1 MARPPES
8 VRVENL
14 ESGTGDGEITL
25 SGRTRGR
32 ILARSDRLNFPL
44 TETEAYMGKIR
55 FAVHEATPLGF
66 NFDALLNNSIDDNLA
81 IPRSAAG
88 GAEAAAAVEAEKKQV
103 DEQIADTKEKL
114 GRTLQGIKY
123 NLSKNAPVVDLYMP
137 LTTVFNDMMQYDTPN
152 LGVIGGS
159 AFQAFSEGGVNLNA
173 AMEGLL
179 NGLSDIFGFIKG
191 GLEGEAASL
200 AALRAAKF
208 VPSSGFQTAVSLG
221 VQRTLNPN
229 TRAAFKGVNLRE
241 FSFTFKMIA
250 NSAEEARV
258 VEKIVHHFRREAY
271 PEAINIGDFPVGYK
285 FPNTFSIQ
293 FTHKGQESRLPKIER
308 CFLRNVQTSYNSTG
322 AVYHSDGQPNEVDLT
337 LNFVEIRTLNRAD
350 IEAGY

>member
-32 ILARSDRLNFPL
+32 ILARSDRLSFPL

-55 FAVHEATPLGF
+55 FAIHEATPLGF
-66 NFDALLNNSIDDNLA
+66 NFEALLDNDLEDN
-81 IPRSAAG
+81 IPRSAT
-88 GAEAAAAVEAEKKQV
+88 GARAEVEKQV
-103 DEQIADTKEKL
+103 AEQTADTKEKL

-137 LTTVFNDMMQYDTPN
+137 LTTVFNDTMQYDTPN

-179 NGLSDIFGFIKG
+179 NGLSDIFGFIRG

-241 FSFTFKMIA
+241 FTFTFKMIA
-250 NSAEEARV
+250 NSAAEARV

-293 FTHKGQESRLPKIER
+293 FTHRGQESRLPKIER
-308 CFLRNVQTSYNSTG
+308 CYLRNVQTTYNSTG
-322 AVYHSDGQPNEVDLT
+322 AAYHSDGQPNEVDLT